1 MANQNPAPF
10 VYLDVATA
18 ADARRRGMDPQD
30 LERSAQGVLKFLYMC
45 LPDTPV
51 YAGAALSALPAASH
65 DDAEDR
71 ISALPFSLLRN
82 IVSRLPAKDAARTAA
97 LSRRWRP
104 VWRCTPLAFADA
116 HLLPGVLE
124 GHRDPTR
131 ADTPAIADTFSR
143 AIAAHP
149 GPFRAVHLV
158 CGYYADAARQRQ
170 LARWVQTF
178 VAKGVQELILVNR
191 PWPLDVPLPATVLG
205 IDTLTRLYLGLW
217 KFPDTSALGQSQSG
231 AGPVFPHLRE
241 LVLCS
246 VVVESRDINFLLAGS
261 PVLEKFG
268 IVGSR
273 EKMMRLRL
281 VGQHLRCAQILIS
294 AVDSVAVVDT
304 PNLERL
310 ILWESLDFNS
320 SCIRLKIGKA
330 PKLHILGYLSPGIH
344 MLEIRNTVINAG
356 IKATPSTMVP
366 GIKILGLNVRFGVRN
381 DSKMLPTFLRCFPN
395 VETLHIV
402 SRKTDEVA
410 GKINL
415 KFWQEAGPIES
426 IQSSI
431 KMMTFREF
439 RMERSEIAFL
449 KFFFQSA
456 NVLKNAV
463 IVGSN
468 GSFTSIPEV
477 INKVKTL
484 IPENGPSNSC
494 NVLVYESS
502 DPDGGAVFSL
512 QKGFDFSASDP
523 LNYQ

>member
-1 MANQNPAPF
+1 
-10 VYLDVATA
+10 
-18 ADARRRGMDPQD
+18 
-30 LERSAQGVLKFLYMC
+30 MC

-51 YAGAALSALPAASH
+51 YAGAALSARLP

-82 IVSRLPAKDAARTAA
+82 IVSRLPAKDAARTTA

-116 HLLPGVLE
+116 HLLPGVLG
-124 GHRDPTR
+124 GHRRPAP
-131 ADTPAIADTFSR
+131 ADTPTLADTFSR

-191 PWPLDVPLPATVLG
+191 PMPLHVPLPAALLG
-205 IDTLTRLYLGLW
+205 VATLTRLYLGLW
-217 KFPDTSALGQSQSG
+217 KFPDTSALRQCQSD
-231 AGPVFPHLRE
+231 AGVVFPHLRE
-241 LVLCS
+241 LVLCW
-246 VVVESRDINFLLAGS
+246 VMVESRDMDFLLAGS
-261 PVLEKFG
+261 PVLETFG
-268 IVGSR
+268 IMGIR
-273 EKMMRLRL
+273 EKAMRLRHA
-281 VGQHLRCAQILIS
+281 GQHLRCTQILMS
-294 AVDSVAVVDT
+294 TVDSVTVVDALS
-304 PNLERL
+304 LERL
-310 ILWESLDFNS
+310 ILWEAMPCNS
-320 SCIRLKIGKA
+320 SCIRVKIGKV
-330 PKLHILGYLSPGIH
+330 PKLQVLGYLSPGSH

-366 GIKILGLNVRFGVRN
+366 GIRILGLNMRFGDRN

-395 VETLHIV
+395 VERLHIV
-402 SRKTDEVA
+402 SKKNDEIA

-426 IQSSI
+426 IRSSI

-439 RMERSEIAFL
+439 RMERSEVAFL

-456 NVLKNAV
+456 HVLKNAV

-477 INKVKTL
+477 IDKVKTL
-484 IPENGPSNSC
+484 IPQDGPSNSC
-494 NVLVYESS
+494 HVLVYESS
-502 DPDGGAVFSL
+502 DPAGGPVLSL
-512 QKGFDFSASDP
+512 QKGFDFSVSDP